1 MPLPL
6 YYYLAITAVNV
17 LMSWAL
23 YLPYRVAHL
32 HFLPIA
38 NMAISGYVGAYL
50 VMSHGIPFGWALLA
64 GFALGLLLGFVV
76 SLFVGSAPT
85 FAVVIV
91 GFTFIYI
98 TRTVIENTAAL
109 GGTLG
114 LFGLPNIAST
124 PGGHRWLLLGILY
137 TLVVLVGFLIWR
149 FDRTRLG
156 RAASAVFSDRDLA
169 ESLGVDRKRLGM
181 LLQTFS
187 STLAGGCGVLYGFI
201 YKSLHLDFFTFHLVG
216 LFMTVIF
223 VGGYATQ
230 WGTVAVAPVLYGVP
244 LLFPPALASWRIVI
258 YGVLLILVLVLKPE
272 GFVTRRFV
280 LKVEASLTDYRER
293 RKRRG
298 VAGKGSSR

>member
-6 YYYLAITAVNV
+6 YYFLSITAVNL
-17 LMSWAL
+17 LMSWGL

-32 HFLPIA
+32 HFLTIA
-38 NMAISGYVGAYL
+38 NMAISGYAAAFL
-50 VMSHGIPFGWALLA
+50 VMTLNVPFLWALAA
-64 GFALGLLLGFVV
+64 GFLLGFLVGFVV
-76 SLFVGSAPT
+76 SLFIGNAPT

-98 TRTVIENTAAL
+98 TRTVIENTKAV

-114 LFGLPNIAST
+114 LFGLPGVAADPT
-124 PGGHRWLLLGILY
+124 AHRWIVLGLLYG
-137 TLVVLVGFLIWR
+137 LVILVGFLIWR
-149 FDRTRLG
+149 FDHSRLG
-156 RAASAVFSDRDLA
+156 RAASATFTDKDLA
-169 ESLGVDRKRLGM
+169 ASLGVDMKGLGM

-187 STLAGGCGVLYGFI
+187 STLAGGCGVLYAFI

-216 LFMTVIF
+216 IFMTVIF

-230 WGTVAVAPVLYGVP
+230 WGTVVAAPILYGLP
-244 LLFPPALASWRIVI
+244 LLFPSAIASWRIVI

-280 LKVEASLTDYRER
+280 LSLETSLSARWGGRNR
-293 RKRRG
+293 RQGGRI
-298 VAGKGSSR
+298 